1 MGEHR
6 HNLGR
11 VPLASLVVE
20 DSVSDILTGP
30 DSPRGPEQ
38 RHCVTDPVAY
48 GIAILATVVAAFAV
62 WHMALNRQVG
72 NPLFY
77 AVCVV
82 EIVLVALLVGGSI
95 ALAQTSRDV
104 DGVLFVSYLVTMVV
118 IPPAAIVWG
127 IAEKSRWGTGV
138 VVVAM
143 LTTAALSVRLL
154 GIWKGSY
161 A

>member
-1 MGEHR
+1 VRPGTDER
-6 HNLGR
+6 QG
-11 VPLASLVVE
+11 VT
-20 DSVSDILTGP
+20 DSVAD
-30 DSPRGPEQ
+30 
-38 RHCVTDPVAY
+38 
-48 GIAILATVVAAFAV
+48 GIAILGVLVALFAG
-62 WHMALNRQVG
+62 WHTLTRRPFG

-77 AVCVV
+77 AVSVL

-118 IPPAAIVWG
+118 IPPAAVVWG

-143 LTTAALSVRLL
+143 LSVSVLAIRLL
-154 GIWKGSY
+154 GIWKGTY
-161 A
+161 V